1 MTRIIYVVYTRKY
14 LTIRHCVSVN
24 DHIISIPVSKAEKCK
39 AIADL
44 EAIARYFNGT
54 WKETKDDTG
63 YCILLDSSGNATVH
77 KTVLHRG
84 GITHFKNERDAK
96 EAINILGDRVKYLFD

>member
-1 MTRIIYVVYTRKY
+1 M
-14 LTIRHCVSVN
+14 
-24 DHIISIPVSKAEKCK
+24 ISIPALKVEKCK

-54 WKETKDDTG
+54 WKKTKDDTG
-63 YCILLDSSGNATVH
+63 YCILLDSSGNATAH
-77 KTVLHRG
+77 KAVLHRG